1 MNKKLLAGIFIV
13 TLLAS
18 FAQPSQ
24 SFAKDMLPDITSV
37 KPGSG
42 SFSIYK

>member
-1 MNKKLLAGIFIV
+1 MKKKLLAVLLIA
-13 TLLAS
+13 TLAAS

-24 SFAKDMLPDITSV
+24 SYAKDMLPDITSV

-42 SFSIYK
+42 SFTLN